1 MDIKKG
7 VDHFTQNVKEGW
19 RKRAE
24 PILPR
29 KKILILLMVGLL
41 WYGTFIALD
50 NLVLRP
56 HLTSAFGEPIDLAYY
71 QLRGQ
76 AILDGQIPYLDFPSE
91 SPPLIMYLMV
101 VPQFFGGEMWMYQL
115 YFAVFGVLTALSLY
129 LGFKRFNDFYAFTA
143 GISYLFLP
151 FGFIE
156 FTLGVQDEAI
166 TSLFFVLPLITFITG
181 RIVSTGLL
189 FTLGTWTKLFDVL
202 LFPWTF
208 LKTRTNRDK
217 MVLVLV
223 YVGLSFLV
231 ALPFLIIAP
240 EAFLHFPRYYFL
252 NSPNAQTG
260 GSGISPWHF
269 LDLGGY
275 GLPGWAGVTLTVASL
290 MAATL
295 LAHHWKMRFWEG
307 ATFIM
312 VVFFIFYPKIAFVY
326 FIMPSMLLLMW
337 GVKYE
342 RVLWRVIL
350 MSFPLF
356 AAVAF
361 SENGDELIL
370 DYSWG
375 WIVGLL
381 FSLMGWAIFVHAWWL
396 TRGERTFFEEDPNVP

>member
-7 VDHFTQNVKEGW
+7 VDRFTQNVKEGW

-24 PILPR
+24 PIPSR
-29 KKILILLMVGLL
+29 KKILILLVVGLL
-41 WYGTFIALD
+41 WYCTFIALD

-56 HLTSAFGEPIDLAYY
+56 HLISAFGEPIDLAYY
-71 QLRGQ
+71 QNRSQ

-115 YFAVFGVLTALSLY
+115 YFAIFGVLTALSLY
-129 LGFKRFNDFYAFTA
+129 LGFRRINDFYAFTA

-166 TSLFFVLPLITFITG
+166 TSFFFVLPLITFVAG

-189 FTLGTWTKLFDVL
+189 FTLGTWTKLYDVV

-208 LKTRTNRDK
+208 LKARTNKDK

-223 YVGLSFLV
+223 YVGLSILV

-240 EAFLHFPRYYFL
+240 EAFFEFPSYYFL

-275 GLPGWAGVTLTVASL
+275 GLPGWAGATLTVASL

-295 LAHHWKMRFWEG
+295 LAYHWKMRFWEG

-326 FIMPSMLLLMW
+326 FTMPAMLLLMW
-337 GVKYE
+337 GVKDE

-350 MSFPLF
+350 MSIPLF
-356 AAVAF
+356 LAVAF
-361 SENGDELIL
+361 SENGDELVL

-375 WIVGLL
+375 WIFGLL
-381 FSLMGWAIFVHAWWL
+381 FSLIGWAIFVHAWWL